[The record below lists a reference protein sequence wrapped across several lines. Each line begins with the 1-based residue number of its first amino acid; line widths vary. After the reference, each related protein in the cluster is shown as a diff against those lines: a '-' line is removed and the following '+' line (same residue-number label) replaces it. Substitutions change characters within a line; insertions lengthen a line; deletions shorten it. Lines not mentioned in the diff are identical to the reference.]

1 MSELASESSV
11 QRLALELA
19 VQDVRGIGVAARVR
33 PERIELCTAL
43 ALGGL
48 TPPGSLI
55 DAAVAAR
62 DAGGPAVHVLVRPRS
77 GGFIYDDDELALLL
91 ADCRAAAERGAD
103 GVVVGAAT
111 TDAAGTPVLD
121 LDVIA
126 RAAEAAGDL
135 EVTVHR
141 VVDTLADPAAAVAA
155 LVGTGVRRVLT
166 SGGAAAAPDG
176 VPVLRAMVAA
186 AAGRLEV
193 MAGSGVTPESVAAL
207 AAAGVDAVHA
217 SASRLQATEA
227 GVSLGSSP
235 DAGRFTTTDPELACR
250 LLAAVREIA
259 P

>member
-1 MSELASESSV
+1 MSELASESSI

-33 PERIELCTAL
+33 PARIELCTAL

-55 DAAVAAR
+55 GAAVAAR
-62 DAGGPAVHVLVRPRS
+62 DAGGPGVHVLIRPRS
-77 GGFIYDDDELALLL
+77 GGFTYDADELAVLL
-91 ADCRAAAERGAD
+91 ADCRAAAEHGAD
-103 GVVVGAAT
+103 GIVVGAT
-111 TDAAGTPVLD
+111 TTGADGAPVLD

-126 RAAEAAGDL
+126 QATEAAGDL
-135 EVTVHR
+135 DVTVHR
-141 VVDTLADPAAAVAA
+141 VVDTLPDPAAAVAA

-186 AAGRLEV
+186 AAGRIEV
-193 MAGSGVTPESVAAL
+193 MAGSGVTPASVATL

-217 SASRLQATEA
+217 SASRMHADET

-235 DAGRFTTTDPELACR
+235 DAGRFTTTDPELAGR
-250 LLAAVREIA
+250 LLAAVREVA
-259 P
+259 T

>member
-1 MSELASESSV
+1 MSELASEPSIR
-11 QRLALELA
+11 RLVLELA

-33 PERIELCTAL
+33 PARIELCTAL

-62 DAGGPAVHVLVRPRS
+62 DAGGPGVHVLIRPRS
-77 GGFIYDDDELALLL
+77 GGFTYDADELAVLL
-91 ADCRAAAERGAD
+91 ADCRAAAEHGAD
-103 GVVVGAAT
+103 GIVVGAT
-111 TDAAGTPVLD
+111 TTGPDGTPVLD

-126 RAAEAAGDL
+126 QATEAAGDL
-135 EVTVHR
+135 DVTVHR
-141 VVDTLADPAAAVAA
+141 VVDTLPDPAAAVAA

-186 AAGRLEV
+186 AGRIEV
-193 MAGSGVTPESVAAL
+193 MAGSGVTPASVATL

-217 SASRLQATEA
+217 SASRVHADET

-235 DAGRFTTTDPELACR
+235 DAGRFTTTDPELAGR
-250 LLAAVREIA
+250 LLAAVREVA